1 MIGIRRSFLRDWQTT
16 KRDVVSRILCNFC
29 LLFRRCVFF
38 KGIDM
43 HRKVF
48 NHLDHHFQHH
58 HMEQAVIEIYSF
70 KNECSKA
77 NVA

>member
-29 LLFRRCVFF
+29 LLQFQSFFF

-48 NHLDHHFQHH
+48 NHLDHHMEQQH
-58 HMEQAVIEIYSF
+58 QAVIIEIIKMNAAS
-70 KNECSKA
+70 
-77 NVA
+77 